1 MYRSGIAGAV
11 SVLVGAFVWV
21 VPSAAHA
28 QSSDCVIWRA
38 NQTPCPAPQR
48 QPYGD
53 PGSAA
58 RCRQYGRLM
67 PRYSQNYGKYGY
79 VACEDP
85 NYWVVR
91 PSYDD
96 AQPYS
101 GGVAIVRLGNRFGLI
116 DLNGRRVTP
125 MQFGSIA
132 PFSEGLALAYAGG
145 AYGYIDRTGE
155 FVIQPRFDEGWSF
168 VNGRARVRMRGSI
181 YQIDRSGR
189 IVGGPAY

>member
-21 VPSAAHA
+21 APSAAHA

-48 QPYGD
+48 GPNID

-67 PRYSQNYGKYGY
+67 PQFSQTYGKYGY
-79 VACEDP
+79 VACQDP

-91 PSYDD
+91 PVYDE
-96 AQPYS
+96 AQPFS
-101 GGVAIVRLGNRFGLI
+101 GGVAIVRLVNRFGLI
-116 DLNGRRVTP
+116 DLNGRRITP
-125 MQFGSIA
+125 MQYGSIA
-132 PFSEGLALAYAGG
+132 PFSEGVALAYSNGG
-145 AYGYIDRTGE
+145 YGYIDRNGD
-155 FVIQPRFDEGWSF
+155 FVIPPRFDEAWSF
-168 VNGRARVRMRGSI
+168 ANGRARVRVRGAI
-181 YQIDRSGR
+181 YQIDHSGR
-189 IVGGPAY
+189 IVSGPGY